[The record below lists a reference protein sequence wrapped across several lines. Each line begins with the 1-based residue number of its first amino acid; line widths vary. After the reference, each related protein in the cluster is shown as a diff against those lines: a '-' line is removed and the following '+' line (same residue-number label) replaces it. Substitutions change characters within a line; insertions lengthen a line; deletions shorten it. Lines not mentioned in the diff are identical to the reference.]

1 MVSCAPIVNRRKL
14 GRLTIGPQVGNLPHK
29 QIDTVRPLTT
39 RLLSVRRSLP
49 LFLAIVVC
57 LAIWQVWLTWRLMEQ
72 DRNLAAQHARER
84 LEQIADLAV
93 AQLASTLGVW
103 DLSLRELD
111 ALPPPAALK
120 AKLPPNG
127 TLVLLAHRSA
137 AGVAAYP
144 VKSLLFVPEP
154 PAAGP
159 LPKGFEAADKLE
171 FREQNFE
178 QAIAA
183 LRPLTA
189 QPATRAEA
197 WLRIARLDRRL
208 NHPEAALDA
217 YDRMSR
223 ETGVS
228 PDGVP
233 YALLAAGARCELL
246 TGTAAAEA
254 AERLRAALLE
264 GRWPLRRETFEYYWS
279 TVNRIRH
286 TADDPP
292 KDGMEFSSLVSRL
305 YERWQQAVRTGS
317 SNSGRE
323 AQPDASL
330 LVWYATPARLT
341 ALSAPA
347 GWLGAGLKLPANSA
361 DIRWR
366 FQPSGSPPAAEP
378 HVLRSLAEAQ
388 LPGKIEFSSV
398 AAVSH
403 GGIGRALWLAGLALM
418 LLLVLAGAYAMYRG
432 VSRELRVAQLQSDFV
447 SAVSHEFRSPLT
459 TLRGI
464 TELLANDRLADE
476 SRRRQSYAFL
486 ERETGRLQRL
496 VEDLLDFGRMESG
509 RKQYRIA
516 PHDVFGV
523 VRAAVAE
530 FREEALAGGFQ
541 VEMELDARAATI
553 QADEEALRRAIR
565 NLLENAVKYS
575 PECRTVWVEGRVNH
589 RQAAISV
596 RDRGMGID
604 PREQREIFQ
613 KFVRGAAAKKAGIKG
628 TGIGLSMVRQIVD
641 ACGGEIRLQSAA
653 GEGSTFTILLPL
665 TSDGETRA

>member
-1 MVSCAPIVNRRKL
+1 
-14 GRLTIGPQVGNLPHK
+14 
-29 QIDTVRPLTT
+29 VRPLTI

-57 LAIWQVWLTWRLMEQ
+57 LAIWQVWLTWRMMEQ
-72 DRNLAAQHARER
+72 DRNLAAQHSRER

-93 AQLASTLGVW
+93 AQLAGTLGEW

-120 AKLPPNG
+120 AKLPLNG
-127 TLVLLAHRSA
+127 TLVLLAHPSA
-137 AGVAAYP
+137 AAAAAAAAVSAYP
-144 VKSLLFVPEP
+144 AKSLLFVPELP
-154 PAAGP
+154 SAGP
-159 LPKGFEAADKLE
+159 LPKGFETAEKLE
-171 FREQNFE
+171 FREQNYDR
-178 QAIAA
+178 AIDA
-183 LRPLTA
+183 LRPLA
-189 QPATRAEA
+189 EQPATRAEA
-197 WLRIARLDRRL
+197 LLRIARMERRL
-208 NHPEAALDA
+208 NHPEAALAA
-217 YDRMSR
+217 YDRMSQ
-223 ETGVS
+223 ETAVS
-228 PDGVP
+228 PEGVP
-233 YALLAAGARCELL
+233 YALLAAGARCELP
-246 TGTAAAEA
+246 GAVAAADQ
-254 AERLRAALLE
+254 LRAALLA
-264 GRWPLRRETFEYYWS
+264 GRWPLHRETFEYYWS
-279 TVNRIRH
+279 EVNRIRH
-286 TADDPP
+286 TADVPP
-292 KDGMEFSSLVSRL
+292 TDAMEFSMLVARL
-305 YERWQQAVRTGS
+305 YEHWQQAVRTGS
-317 SNSGRE
+317 NFSGRE
-323 AQPDASL
+323 AQPDASVL
-330 LVWYATPARLT
+330 IWYATPARLT

-347 GWLGAGLKLPANSA
+347 GWLGAGLKLPASAA

-366 FQPSGSPPAAEP
+366 FEAPGSPPAAQP

-388 LPGKIEFSSV
+388 LAGKLDFSSI
-398 AAVSH
+398 AALPNR
-403 GGIGRALWLAGLALM
+403 GINRALWLAGLGLM

-476 SRRRQSYAFL
+476 SRRRQSYVFL

-516 PHDVFGV
+516 PQDVFGV

-530 FREEALAGGFQ
+530 FREEALANGFQ
-541 VEMELDARAATI
+541 VEMDLDSRAATI

-596 RDRGMGID
+596 RDRGMGIE
-604 PREQREIFQ
+604 PREQRQIFQ

-628 TGIGLSMVRQIVD
+628 TGIGLSMVRQVVD
-641 ACGGEIRLQSAA
+641 ACGGEIRLESAA
-653 GEGSTFTILLPL
+653 GAGSTFTILLPL
-665 TSDGETRA
+665 APLELRG

>member
-1 MVSCAPIVNRRKL
+1 M
-14 GRLTIGPQVGNLPHK
+14 
-29 QIDTVRPLTT
+29 RPLTI

-57 LAIWQVWLTWRLMEQ
+57 LAFWQVWLTWRLMEQ
-72 DRNLAAQHARER
+72 DRNLAAQHSRER

-93 AQLASTLGVW
+93 AQLAGTLGEW
-103 DLSLRELD
+103 NLSLRELD

-120 AKLPPNG
+120 AKLPLNG
-127 TLVLLAHRSA
+127 TLVLLAHQSA
-137 AGVAAYP
+137 AAVAIYP
-144 VKSLLFVPEP
+144 ARSLLFVPELP
-154 PAAGP
+154 SAGT
-159 LPKGFEAADKLE
+159 LPKGFETADKLE
-171 FREQNFE
+171 FREQNYGR
-178 QAIAA
+178 AIEV
-183 LRPLTA
+183 LRPLTE

-197 WLRIARLDRRL
+197 LLRIARLERRL
-208 NHPEAALDA
+208 NHPEAALAA

-223 ETGVS
+223 ETAVS
-228 PDGVP
+228 PEGVP
-233 YALLAAGARCELL
+233 YALLAAGARCELR
-246 TGTAAAEA
+246 GAVEA
-254 AERLRAALLE
+254 GPLRAALLA
-264 GRWPLRRETFEYYWS
+264 GRWPMHRETFEYYWS
-279 TVNRIRH
+279 ELNRIRH

-292 KDGMEFSSLVSRL
+292 KDAMEFASLVSRL
-305 YERWQQAVRTGS
+305 YEEWQRAVRNGQN
-317 SNSGRE
+317 NSGRE
-323 AQPDASL
+323 ARPDASVL
-330 LVWYATPARLT
+330 IWYATPSRLT

-347 GWLGAGLKLPANSA
+347 GWLGAGLKLPANAA

-366 FQPSGSPPAAEP
+366 FTDFGSPAGAEP
-378 HVLRSLAEAQ
+378 HVFRSLAEAQ
-388 LPGKIEFSSV
+388 LAGKLEFSSV
-398 AAVSH
+398 SAVSNS
-403 GGIGRALWLAGLALM
+403 GVNRALWLAGLALM

-432 VSRELRVAQLQSDFV
+432 VSWELRVAQLQSDFV

-476 SRRRQSYAFL
+476 SRRRQSYVFL
-486 ERETGRLQRL
+486 ERETCRLQRL

-530 FREEALAGGFQ
+530 FREEALATGFQ
-541 VEMELDARAATI
+541 VEMDLDSRAATI
-553 QADEEALRRAIR
+553 QADEEALRRAFR
-565 NLLENAVKYS
+565 NLLENAAKYS

-596 RDRGMGID
+596 RDRGMGIE
-604 PREQREIFQ
+604 PREQRQVFQ

-641 ACGGEIRLQSAA
+641 ACGGEIRLESAA

-665 TSDGETRA
+665 APLNANGETHA

>member
-1 MVSCAPIVNRRKL
+1 M
-14 GRLTIGPQVGNLPHK
+14 
-29 QIDTVRPLTT
+29 RPLTI

-72 DRNLAAQHARER
+72 DRNLAAQRSRER

-93 AQLASTLGVW
+93 AQLSSALGEW

-127 TLVLLAHRSA
+127 TLVLLAHQS
-137 AGVAAYP
+137 VAAYP
-144 VKSLLFVPEP
+144 GKALLFVPESP
-154 PAAGP
+154 SAGP
-159 LPKGFEAADKLE
+159 LSKVFETAERLE
-171 FREQNFE
+171 FREQNYDR
-178 QAIAA
+178 AIEA
-183 LRPLTA
+183 LRPLTG

-197 WLRIARLDRRL
+197 WLRIARLERRR
-208 NHPEAALDA
+208 NHPEAALAA
-217 YDRMSR
+217 YDRMSP

-233 YALLAAGARCELL
+233 YALLAAGARCELS
-246 TGTAAAEA
+246 GAVKAAEQ
-254 AERLRAALLE
+254 LRAALLE
-264 GRWPLRRETFEYYWS
+264 GRWPLHRETFEYYWS
-279 TVNRIRH
+279 EVNRIRR
-286 TADDPP
+286 ASENPP
-292 KDGMEFSSLVSRL
+292 KDSVEFSSLVSRL
-305 YERWQQAVRTGS
+305 HEQWQQAVRTGS
-317 SNSGRE
+317 TSSGRE
-323 AQPDASL
+323 VGPDASL
-330 LVWYATPARLT
+330 LIWHATPARLT

-347 GWLGAGLKLPANSA
+347 GWLGAGLKLPANTA

-366 FQPSGSPPAAEP
+366 LLASGAPAGAP
-378 HVLRSLAEAQ
+378 RVRRFLAEAQ
-388 LPGKIEFSSV
+388 LAGKLEFSSISP
-398 AAVSH
+398 VSD
-403 GGIGRALWLAGLALM
+403 GGINRALWLAGVALM

-447 SAVSHEFRSPLT
+447 AAVSHEFRSPLT

-464 TELLANDRLADE
+464 AELLANDRLADDA
-476 SRRRQSYAFL
+476 RRRQSYVFL

-509 RKQYRIA
+509 RKHYRIA

-530 FREEALAGGFQ
+530 FREEAPAGGFQ
-541 VEMELDARAATI
+541 VEMSLDSRAVTI

-589 RQAAISV
+589 RQVAISV
-596 RDRGMGID
+596 RDRGMGIE
-604 PREQREIFQ
+604 PLEQRHIFQ

-628 TGIGLSMVRQIVD
+628 TGIGLSMVQQIVE
-641 ACGGEIRLQSAA
+641 ACGGEIRLESAV

-665 TSDGETRA
+665 TDGETRA